1 MNENYSNE
9 HYWYFVNKNG
19 EKELYK
25 PDGQHRKR
33 KSKRAKSH
41 SLRVIEY
48 LRYEWGVESGLLS
61 DEALANL
68 LEQIDTV
75 EYEGTNVPN
84 SALLVMKMMW
94 NNGLERPEFDTN

>member
-1 MNENYSNE
+1 MNENEPNE
-9 HYWYFVNKNG
+9 YYWYFVNKNG

-25 PDGQHRKR
+25 PSPKR
-33 KSKRAKSH
+33 KSKRAKSY

-48 LRYEWGVESGLLS
+48 LRDEWGVESGFLS
-61 DEALANL
+61 DDALANL

-84 SALLVMKMMW
+84 SALLVMKTMW